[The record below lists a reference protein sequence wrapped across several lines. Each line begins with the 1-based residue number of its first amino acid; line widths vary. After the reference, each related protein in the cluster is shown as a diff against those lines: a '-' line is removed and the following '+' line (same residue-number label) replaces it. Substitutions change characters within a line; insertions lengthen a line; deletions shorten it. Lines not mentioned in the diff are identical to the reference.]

1 MSINIIWL
9 LAYCFNVL
17 PGNECPGE
25 RQTDPCNVF
34 GVVYLEPVKKRA
46 DYIVYEEKT
55 EAFAD
60 LRVFREE
67 NKLLADDAGL
77 WHFTDQRAFA
87 DFTVYIQ
94 NEPSNAD
101 FTIFYTDVISYAG
114 CD

>member
-9 LAYCFNVL
+9 LTSWFAFLSGSENQ
-17 PGNECPGE
+17 GGH
-25 RQTDPCNVF
+25 QTDPCNVF
-34 GVVYLEPVKKRA
+34 GVVYIEPVKNRA

-67 NKLLADDAGL
+67 NKLLADNTGL

-94 NEPSNAD
+94 DEPSNAD
-101 FTIFYTDVISYAG
+101 FTIFYIDVISYAG

>member
-1 MSINIIWL
+1 M
-9 LAYCFNVL
+9 
-17 PGNECPGE
+17 PGNENQGV
-25 RQTDPCNVF
+25 RQADPCNVF
-34 GVVYLEPVKKRA
+34 GVVYIEPVKKRA

-67 NKLLADDAGL
+67 NKLLADDTGL

-94 NEPSNAD
+94 DEPSNAD
-101 FTIFYTDVISYAG
+101 FTIFYIDVISYAG

>member
-1 MSINIIWL
+1 MSVVIIWL
-9 LAYCFNVL
+9 LTCL
-17 PGNECPGE
+17 SLTSPGKEGRKT
-25 RQTDPCNVF
+25 RQADPCNVF
-34 GVVYLEPVKKRA
+34 GMVYVEPVKKRA

-67 NKLLADDAGL
+67 NRLLADDTGL
-77 WHFTDQRAFA
+77 WYFTDKRDFA
-87 DFTVYIQ
+87 DFTIYLQ